1 MKFAKTTAIAAGA
14 AALVA
19 VGGVGVAEAGSL
31 IHSDQIAPGAI
42 HTRNIKAGAV
52 TLSKISAGAQ
62 SRLQGKT
69 GAKGAKGAPGAPGTD
84 GSDGLNPAVA
94 VDNAPQEGANATP
107 PTSGTGDQGF
117 YFTGAAGG
125 HASFS
130 AGQLMLTGSG
140 VDGATVQG
148 AVGVAKAFD
157 SAPLTSLDALSYDW
171 HLITANGDQTP
182 TVHVTVTGATTD
194 SHFGSGFTNLTYTP
208 SLNAPVP
215 AVGTDVT
222 SDALQGLWYS
232 TAEPGGNSA
241 DNAGS
246 QDDPQPLSFFTN
258 RNPAAVIVQISLDN
272 GGTSNGSGTFAAGA
286 DDLILGF
293 TASPFARYDFG
304 S

>member
-14 AALVA
+14 VALVA
-19 VGGVGVAEAGSL
+19 VGGVGVATAGSL
-31 IHSDQIAPGAI
+31 IHSDQIAHGAI
-42 HTRNIKAGAV
+42 HTANIKAGAV
-52 TLSKISAGAQ
+52 TLSKISTGAQ
-62 SRLQGKT
+62 SHLRGKT
-69 GAKGAKGAPGAPGTD
+69 GAKGAPGKPGTD

-94 VDNAPQEGANATP
+94 VDNAPQEGANTSP
-107 PTSGTGDQGF
+107 PTSSTGDKGF
-117 YFTGAAGG
+117 YFTGSSGG
-125 HASFS
+125 NASLS
-130 AGQLMLTGSG
+130 AGQLLLTGSG

-148 AVGVAKAFD
+148 AVGVAKAYD
-157 SAPLTSLDALSYDW
+157 NAPLTSLDALSYDW

-182 TVHVTVTGATTD
+182 SVHITVTGATTD

-232 TAEPGGNSA
+232 TAEPGGNSPS
-241 DNAGS
+241 NAGS

-258 RNPAAVIVQISLDN
+258 RNPAAVIIQISLDN
-272 GGTSNGSGTFAAGA
+272 GGTSGGSGTFAAGA

-293 TASPFARYDFG
+293 TASPFQRYDFG